1 MKHLSLPPQPLH
13 DIVSSISPAVE
24 QVVLKAL
31 AKDPERRFGSM
42 RDFAAA
48 LEQASS
54 AADASALSYHSP
66 GSEQPP
72 PPITQI
78 GSPGDSLPTLPAGP
92 PDDSLPTLN

>member
-13 DIVSSISPAVE
+13 EIVPSISAAVE

-31 AKDPERRFGSM
+31 VKDPERRFGSM
-42 RDFAAA
+42 RDFTAAI
-48 LEQASS
+48 EQAS
-54 AADASALSYHSP
+54 DLMHHSP
-66 GSEQPP
+66 GSEQPS

-78 GSPGDSLPTLPAGP
+78 GSPGDSFPTLPAGP

>member
-13 DIVSSISPAVE
+13 EIVPSISAAVE

-31 AKDPERRFGSM
+31 VKDPERRFGSM
-42 RDFAAA
+42 RDFTAAI
-48 LEQASS
+48 EQAS
-54 AADASALSYHSP
+54 DLMHHSP

-78 GSPGDSLPTLPAGP
+78 GSPGDSFPTLPAGP

>member
-13 DIVSSISPAVE
+13 DIVPSISPTVE

-31 AKDPERRFGSM
+31 AKDPVRRFASM

-54 AADASALSYHSP
+54 AVDASAFTRPSTTP
-66 GSEQPP
+66 EQPP
-72 PPITQI
+72 SPTIEK
-78 GSPGDSLPTLPAGP
+78 SLPGDSLPTLPAGP
-92 PDDSLPTLN
+92 SDDSLPTLN